1 MPRAPRDGAEVIGAL
16 SGLLLEAVKDLC
28 EADAASILEIDRDGQ
43 LCFRLVDG
51 GAGEELAGKKLSSSD
66 SVAGRVLQ
74 TCEPEI
80 VHAGETGV
88 PNEILGYATR
98 SLVAAP
104 LVDDN
109 GRLVGVVEAVN
120 ATSGCFDRRHLEA
133 LVRLSTPIANA
144 LRAAEDLG
152 TDAMAMQRFYR
163 AVVDVMAERGAGLKD
178 LNDELVHSR
187 RTFELDRAKRYS
199 DQKMAGL
206 ARMSCGIAHEVN
218 NPLSVVQ
225 SNLNTGQEITAEL
238 TALLK
243 TVALE
248 PAVREEVDLSLA
260 DLDGIGRDM
269 RDALARIAK
278 VTDRLM
284 AFGHMELG
292 RVEELDIRA
301 ELFRLAD
308 LFESHGPTDV
318 PVPIDVE
325 IADDLPTMVSSRT
338 HVRQALMELVDNG
351 VRAAARVEQ
360 GQLSLRAFGDATNV
374 YVTVTDNGPGIPAA
388 VQGQVFDPFFTTKS
402 DWRATGLGLTAA
414 YGVVKALG
422 GSISIDSA
430 AGRGTSVSVSFPLSP
445 PATVV
450 DTSGSPSRAQP
461 THRSLRYYEDLG

>member
-43 LCFRLVDG
+43 LRFRLVDG
-51 GAGEELAGKKLSSSD
+51 GAGEKLAGTTLSAD
-66 SVAGRVLQ
+66 ESVAGRVLQ

-80 VHAGETGV
+80 VHAGDSHI
-88 PNEILGYATR
+88 PNELLGYTTQ
-98 SLVAAP
+98 SMLAAP
-104 LVDDN
+104 LIDDN

-120 ATSGCFDRRHLEA
+120 ATCGTFDRRHLEA

-152 TDAMAMQRFYR
+152 TDPLAMQRFYR
-163 AVVDVMAERGAGLKD
+163 AVVDVMTERGAGLKD
-178 LNDELVHSR
+178 LNEELVHSR
-187 RTFELDRAKRYS
+187 RAFELDRAKRYN

-225 SNLNTGQEITAEL
+225 SNLNTGREITAEL
-238 TALLK
+238 STLLK
-243 TVALE
+243 GVPLE
-248 PAVREEVDLSLA
+248 SSVRDEVDLSLT
-260 DLDGIGRDM
+260 DLDEMGRDM

-284 AFGHMELG
+284 AFGDMDLG
-292 RVEELDIRA
+292 RVEELDVRD

-325 IADDLPTMVSSRT
+325 IADDLPSMVSSRT

-351 VRAAARVEQ
+351 VRAASRVE
-360 GQLSLRAFGDATNV
+360 GGTLSLRAFGDSTSV
-374 YVTVTDNGPGIPAA
+374 YVTVTDNGPGIPAD
-388 VQGQVFDPFFTTKS
+388 VQSQVFDPFFTTKS

-414 YGVVKALG
+414 YGVVKGLG
-422 GSISIDSA
+422 GTISIDSA
-430 AGRGTSVSVSFPLSP
+430 AGRGTSVSVCFPLEP
-445 PATVV
+445 PAALN
-450 DTSGSPSRAQP
+450 DHRAGPGRAQP
-461 THRSLRYYEDLG
+461 GRSLRYYEDLG